1 METTNHRS
9 RHTIIDYLLYS
20 VAAAVIAV
28 ISFSFILWLR
38 Y

>member
-1 METTNHRS
+1 MATTDQRS

-20 VAAAVIAV
+20 VAAVVLAV